1 MKKIYLLSLLIVVF
15 SSLQRL
21 SAQVN
26 VSATSGTLTGTYTTL
41 RAAFDAINIGTHK
54 GDIIIDISGNT
65 NEGATP
71 ATLNSGDADPTNF
84 SSLLI
89 EPVVDGVTISGN
101 PGAGFG
107 VIQLNGADN
116 VVIYGDNPNTA
127 GDNRNLTIA
136 NTSAASAAY
145 TSVIRLATRPTAVT
159 GTDNNFIINCILTGN
174 VTSGN
179 ASGTTATTSSAN
191 TSFGIYC
198 GGNAGTTNAL
208 PPVAIV
214 SETANPAAAGTTI
227 NNLVIDNNQIIQVGR
242 GIGFNGA
249 TSTVSSS
256 LTITRNVIGGS
267 TVIAPYP
274 YTAPAS
280 TVYSKGI
287 WVAGTDAVSI
297 SGNTIQNIL
306 SYLSTSIVG
315 IELNSAIGSSL
326 IDISGNTITRVVNN
340 SSNNDAF
347 GVLISSASNKFTIT
361 GNTISVIE
369 NSAGT
374 SVAGIKIATAGGQA
388 VINQNKVSGINSRNT
403 GGFGAFGIQLAT
415 AANGAEINNNFVFDI
430 MNIGSSSFNNT
441 DNAAG
446 IIIGS
451 GLNHKIYH
459 NSISLYGANSGAGP
473 NLMSC
478 LHVTSNTITGLDIR
492 NNIFSN
498 TVTSAG
504 VTDAHVCLYLPFS
517 AAGMGYTINNN
528 AYYTGAVSG
537 KHGIAH
543 VIATSYTAADI
554 YDVASFNPLSTG
566 GLTNFRNYSSA
577 MGNSLNDFAS
587 FGSTAPAPF
596 TSVTDLHIPAA
607 TSTRLESGGTPVGI
621 GVDIDNAARSGSA
634 PDIGADEFIGTPQDL
649 TPPLITYTPLAG
661 TCTLGNRTLSA
672 TITDASGVPT
682 SGGGLP
688 VLYYKINAGAYV
700 PVTGVSAGGGV
711 YNFTFGAAA
720 IVGDVVSYYIV
731 AQDNAGTPNV
741 ISNSSAGAGPFTA
754 TPPAATTPPTS
765 PDSYGVQN
773 ALAPGPY
780 TVGIAG
786 AFPTLT
792 AAVNAYNTSCL
803 SGPVTFLLKDATY
816 PSETFPIVIGNPV
829 ASAINTLTIKPNVGI
844 TATISGASPVALI
857 KFNGADY
864 VTIDGSNSGGT
875 SQNLTITNTD
885 PGTSSAVIWV
895 ASASSTNGATNN
907 TVKNC
912 IITGNASTTTFGGI
926 ISSGGVTIATPAETA
941 NTNNTYQNN
950 NITTVF
956 VGIGLYGAVAG
967 DNANTI
973 SNSKIGSVN
982 ALEKLGFRGIYLS
995 NQNNVSVTNNNVL
1008 GIASNINSSTTRTE
1022 PPGGIIVKGVCT
1034 NGIINSNNISDCT
1047 NSSTGGWP
1055 VHGLTLGSSTANT
1068 GLRVYNNFIRDVFSY
1083 GWPSIVSDN
1092 GHGIGII
1099 SGGGYNIY
1107 YNSVNLSV
1115 NQGNPGGT
1123 ISSAIYILSAAGQL
1137 TIKNNIFSNQQT
1149 TNVRYSIYSEGSN
1162 TAFTLI
1168 DNNDYYTT
1176 GSSLGFLSTTRANLA
1191 AWQSGTGADGS
1202 SVSVDPVFISS
1213 SNLHLKTTSPSSTLN
1228 GQGLPVAGI
1237 PLDIDGDIR
1246 NLTTPDIG
1254 ADEFTPDPCGGVIT
1268 AGTVTASQTSVCVS
1282 AGVVFAS
1289 TAFSTGTGMTYQ
1301 WETSPDNSSFSAIPG
1316 ETNPSGVS
1324 ITINTTQYIRL
1335 SVTCTL
1341 TSTTAYSAS
1350 ILVTVNNPTIVSS
1363 AGAAVCGQ
1371 GTVGLTATGS
1381 AGTTV
1386 YWYSALTGGTPLAS
1400 GIAYTTPLINATT
1413 TYYAEAVAG
1422 ASLGT
1427 AGPASPTAQG
1437 GTIGTQT
1444 VSWEVYFDVIQATTL
1459 ISVDVFPIT
1468 SGQTSTLNVYNSADV
1483 LLASIPYTTTV
1494 SGGATAQTIPINI
1507 ALPIG
1512 AGYYLYAPGGI
1523 PSSGLSRNTSNGT
1536 YPYTSSAINITGNGF
1551 TQDYYMCYY
1560 NFQFSSGCPSA
1571 PRTAIVATVTPP
1583 PAFTLPTA
1591 SPATVC
1597 ESFSSNLNAA
1607 DADYTGYSWAP
1618 TLGLSNPLIANPVA
1632 TPAATTTYTVTATNG
1647 VCTTSADVTVSV
1659 NPIPGVL
1666 TIAPA
1671 AATVCIGATQML
1683 TATGGAGNFFRER
1696 FEAFPISKFTV
1707 TGTGLTESQNS
1718 TYYQEGTKSVL
1729 LNYSNFM
1736 NTASPGSY
1744 EMTNDVNLSLYS
1756 NSVLTFQHICATE
1769 SNGSADW
1776 DFGYVEYSTDGGT
1789 NWTAFPSTSYT
1800 GSGTLKNGVVS
1811 FDKSSYADWN
1821 AQFTTSGSTPGAG
1834 PATALWKLETIDLSA
1849 WQSSTQ
1855 FKVRFRVKSDASVV
1869 YYGWL
1874 IDDVKLNGQAS
1885 ITWAPITDLFTDPG
1899 ATIPYGALTNHPVVY
1914 TKPAL
1919 TTTYVA
1925 TASFGTC
1932 SVTKSVIATVTS
1944 NPISLTIAAAPS
1956 TTICG
1961 GDTVDL
1967 SITAQNIQGSV
1978 NPLYDWRLNGTT
1990 ITGSATAGSS
2000 AGTTVTVASTAT
2012 LYPGMKV
2019 TVTAGVG
2026 AFAIDTRIVDILS
2039 ATQFTI
2045 SAVPIAA
2052 LAGATVTATAS
2063 GKTVTTLRFGGLSNG
2078 DAITCVLTVGGVS
2091 CVPTN
2096 PVTSNSISFIVNAT
2110 TATSV
2115 SIAAVP
2121 GSTICAG
2128 TSVTF
2133 TATPVNGGAA
2143 PTYEWF
2149 INGTSQGAPALANT
2163 FTSAA
2168 LTNGQIVTCRMISNA
2183 VNCPFPKAPLSAGIT
2198 MTVNPSF
2205 PVSVT
2210 ITSVPAPTGTTISIC
2225 NGTSVTFTATPTN
2238 GGVTPTYQ
2246 WYVGAVP
2253 VGANSPTYTTT
2264 TLADLDLVTCVITS
2278 SLASC
2283 AIGNPATSN
2292 TLDIAVT
2299 SLTASVTITPVTPV
2313 CAGTSKIFTATPT
2326 NGGGTPSYQWY
2337 VNALPVGANLST
2349 YTYTPASGDII
2360 TVDMTT
2366 SLSCATPVPA
2376 TTFITQTVNA
2386 NPTASIP
2393 GSPGTL
2399 CNSGTIPFLM
2409 NGTLAAGS
2417 GTISTIQWR
2426 LGGVNVPGATA
2437 ADYATLTPGSYDVV
2451 VFNSNGCSVT
2461 SAPFVLNPAGPVL
2474 MSGAYTIGAITATA
2488 ASSVG
2493 TTVTVATTANL
2504 VTGAL
2509 LSKVSGVGTFA
2520 ANTVITSIVN
2530 ATTFTVNNPPAVAL
2544 SGAAI
2549 AGTTCTNYP
2558 SFVSAITDLN
2568 TRSINGPCTF
2578 NVTPGYVEN
2587 LSAKMVALGNATL
2600 NGAAATR
2607 SITFQKN
2614 GAGVNPKIVTY
2625 TGGTATPASAAPD
2638 GIFTISGTDNVT
2650 IDGIDLEENASNSGV
2665 ALMEY
2670 GYGLFKLAAGDGVQN
2685 STIKNCVVTLNRANN
2700 TAGTAPMADGCV
2712 GILLINS
2719 TATAATTV
2727 LIPTNGGTVANNG
2740 SNSTNKFYANTIQ
2753 NCNTG
2758 IALSGYAAVAGVG
2771 PAPTATSFLGDLG
2784 NDVGGAILANGNTI
2798 QNFGTGGG
2806 TAAVG
2811 IRATNQWSANIS
2823 YNTINNN
2830 VSIANHAGN
2839 LRGIFGE
2846 SGTSANVTISNNT
2859 VTVKTA
2865 AVAGTWTAIDNVIGS
2880 TAAANTVNI
2889 NNNTVQNCS
2898 FSGATSPVFLGISN
2912 TATAATININANAIS
2927 TIAISNVGTN
2937 IILNNTASA
2946 TTTAMSISNNTI
2958 TAVTNAAASGIVRG
2972 INVGNAATGTFSTN
2986 TIDGISFTAA
2996 ASTGSIDGIISTGSG
3011 LANTYSGNI
3020 IRNLSVPAT
3029 GTINGIR
3036 ENGSAAAGSAKVIQN
3051 SQIYNFSTTAGG
3063 AGGATFNGILANVG
3077 QTVTITGN
3085 EIYALNSTGTTGG
3098 AAGVISG
3105 IQTTSGSTL
3114 TINKNKMYNLS
3125 TNSTGPVVYGL
3136 LMTGTLAQTATVSNN
3151 FIADLK
3157 APSANV
3163 ADAIRGIGVNS
3174 VTVSTNYNVYYNSI
3188 YLNAS
3193 STGASFGT
3201 AGVYHNAALAGT
3213 ANLNLVN
3220 NIIYNT
3226 STPGASGRTVAFR
3239 RTSTGLF
3246 NYQFAG
3252 STSNNN
3258 LFYAGVPSASR
3269 LIYYDGTNSDQSL
3282 ATYKTRVAPK
3292 DAASVSDVVN
3302 FTSATDLHL
3311 TADNNCILEG
3321 KGTVIAISD
3330 DIDVQVRNA
3339 TTPDIGAD
3347 EFAGTN
3353 PVSLTINT
3361 PAATCAGGSIDL
3373 TDASVTTGSAGGTQF
3388 YYYTDAGGTTPLASP
3403 NNVLVS
3409 GTYYI
3414 KYGKGSCYS
3423 AILPVVVTITPA
3435 GTWLGVDN
3443 NWNNASNWCGGI
3455 PTSAT
3460 NVTIPTSAN
3469 YPNIAAI
3476 TALANNVTI
3485 TGSGA
3490 ITVAATGTLK
3500 IAGAIAS
3507 TPNAIDAT
3515 AGTVEFNGVA
3525 AQTLRAN
3532 YFNTASIENL
3542 VNSNTSAGG
3551 LTIDNTGAMLNIT
3564 NEVNFGA
3571 NNNQKL
3577 NTSNLLTLRS
3587 TATATA
3593 RIADVTLN
3601 STRTGNDVV
3610 GKVVIE
3616 RYVPAKRAWRLL
3628 TAPIKSSTLPTP
3640 TIYNNWQ
3647 ESSRSFPL
3655 GTLADPVPGYGT
3667 HVSFGNNVGTFDQNN
3682 TNNASIF
3689 YLTATGWN
3697 GVPTNTSL
3705 TGIGLNQGV
3714 ITDQPAYMLFV
3725 RGDRST
3731 NLALGTSAPSS
3742 PTTLRTTGDINVTSN
3757 AAAPLVLTGTG
3768 ALPAGANFSY
3778 VFSNPYPSAI
3788 SFEKIFTDPLNAGM
3802 PNTFYVWDA
3811 NITGTNGVGGWITV
3825 TRTGVG
3831 TYATAPVGIPSLL
3844 TGEIQ
3849 SGMAFAIQYPAGPPP
3864 SLRYKEAFKVSGS
3877 NISLYRPTLN
3887 QLRTTLIAK
3896 NADGTASVND
3906 GTLICIGGAFD
3917 NKADQDDANKM
3928 LNFTENISMVKGDI
3942 DLSIEKKSSIT
3953 DNDTVFFK
3961 LSKMKTKSYSLAFD
3975 LDGMGADGKT
3985 AILED
3990 LYLDTKTILSMEGST
4005 SYDFSVALNTP
4016 SADPKRFRI
4025 VFKKLVQYSK
4035 IDAHL
4040 INSDVSVD
4048 WNVNTEFNIHHYLV
4062 ERSADGNNY
4071 DAVGT
4076 QLSSG
4081 NVETGKSYSLLDLNP
4096 APGVY
4101 YYRIK
4106 CIGNNGATVYSD
4118 KVKMTI
4124 VKGSP
4129 AMFVF
4134 PNPVTN
4140 NVIGLQMNKMPA
4152 GVYETVLMSEDG
4164 KVINRSRIAHA
4175 GGTSTESIRPKGAL
4189 INGSYRLEVIAPD
4202 KTTSTLSVI
4211 VQTR

>member
-15 SSLQRL
+15 SGLQRL
-21 SAQVN
+21 KAQVN

-71 ATLNSGDADPTNF
+71 ATLNSGDADPTSF

-198 GGNAGTTNAL
+198 GGNAGTTSAL

-249 TSTVSSS
+249 ASTVSSS
-256 LTITRNVIGGS
+256 LTITRNIIGGS

-340 SSNNDAF
+340 SANNDAF

-361 GNTISVIE
+361 GNTISVVE
-369 NSAGT
+369 NSATT

-403 GGFGAFGIQLAT
+403 GGYGAFGIQLAT

-430 MNIGSSSFNNT
+430 MNVGSSSFNNT

-451 GLNHKIYH
+451 GINHKIYH

-478 LHVTSNTITGLDIR
+478 LHVTSNSITGLDIR

-528 AYYTGAVSG
+528 AYYTGGVSG

-554 YDVASFNPLSTG
+554 YDVAGFNPLSTG
-566 GLTNFRNYSSA
+566 GVTNFRNYSSA

-621 GVDIDNAARSGSA
+621 AVDIDNAARSGSA
-634 PDIGADEFIGTPQDL
+634 PDIGADEFVGTPQDL

-672 TITDASGVPT
+672 TIKDASGVPT

-688 VLYYKINAGAYV
+688 VLYYKINAGAYI
-700 PVTGVSAGGGV
+700 PVTGVSAGGGI
-711 YNFTFGAAA
+711 YNFTFGGAA

-731 AQDNAGTPNV
+731 AQDNAATPNV
-741 ISNSSAGAGPFTA
+741 ISNSSVGAGPFTA
-754 TPPAATTPPTS
+754 TPPAATTPPTT

-773 ALAPGPY
+773 ALAPGSY

-786 AFPTLT
+786 AYPTLT

-829 ASAINTLTIKPNVGI
+829 ASAVNTLTIKPNVGI

-857 KFNGADY
+857 KLNGADY

-926 ISSGGVTIATPAETA
+926 ISSGGVTIATAAETA

-982 ALEKLGFRGIYLS
+982 VPEKLGFRGIYIS

-1034 NGIINSNNISDCT
+1034 NGIINSNNISDIT

-1068 GLRVYNNFIRDVFSY
+1068 GLKVYNNFIRDVFSY

-1115 NQGNPGGT
+1115 NQGNPSGT
-1123 ISSAIYILSAAGQL
+1123 ISSAIYILSGAGQL

-1149 TNVRYSIYSEGSN
+1149 SNVRYSIYSEGSN

-1176 GSSLGFLSTTRANLA
+1176 GASLGFISTTRANLA
-1191 AWQSGTGADGS
+1191 AWQSGTGADGN

-1228 GQGLPVAGI
+1228 GQALPVAGI

-1301 WETSPDNSSFSAIPG
+1301 WESSPDNASWSPIPG
-1316 ETNPSGVS
+1316 ETNPSGVNIAIS
-1324 ITINTTQYIRL
+1324 TTIYIRL

-1341 TSTTAYSAS
+1341 TSTTASS
-1350 ILVTVNNPTIVSS
+1350 GGILVTVNNPTIVSS
-1363 AGAAVCGQ
+1363 AGASVCGQ
-1371 GTVGLTATGS
+1371 GTVGLSATGS

-1400 GIAYTTPLINATT
+1400 GAGYTTPLINATT

-1591 SPATVC
+1591 TPATVC
-1597 ESFSSNLNAA
+1597 ESFSSNLNAT

-1632 TPAATTTYTVTATNG
+1632 TPAATTTYTVTATDG
-1647 VCTTSADVTVSV
+1647 TCTTSADITITV

-1666 TIAPA
+1666 TITPA
-1671 AATVCIGATQML
+1671 AATVCIGATQIL
-1683 TATGGAGNFFRER
+1683 TASGGAGNFFRER

-1789 NWTAFPSTSYT
+1789 NWTAFPSSSYT

-1855 FKVRFRVKSDASVV
+1855 FKVRFRIKSDASVV

-1885 ITWAPITDLFTDPG
+1885 ITWAPITELYTDPG
-1899 ATIPYGALTNHPVVY
+1899 ATIAYGAGTNHPVVY
-1914 TKPAL
+1914 TKPSA
-1919 TTTYVA
+1919 TNTYVA

-1932 SVTKSVIATVTS
+1932 SVTKSVVATVTS

-1967 SITAQNIQGSV
+1967 SITAQNIQGSL

-2000 AGTTVTVASTAT
+2000 VGTTVTVASTAT

-2026 AFAIDTRIVDILS
+2026 AFAIDTRIVAILS
-2039 ATQFTI
+2039 STQFTI
-2045 SAVPIAA
+2045 SAVPIAG
-2052 LAGATVTATAS
+2052 LAGATISATAS

-2078 DAITCVLTVGGVS
+2078 DVITCALTVGGVS
-2091 CVPTN
+2091 CVPVN
-2096 PVTSNSISFIVNAT
+2096 PVTSNSISFTVNPT

-2115 SIAAVP
+2115 SIAALP

-2168 LTNGQIVTCRMISNA
+2168 LTNGQVVTCRMISNA
-2183 VNCPFPKAPLSAGIT
+2183 LNCPFPKAPLSAGIT

-2210 ITSVPAPTGTTISIC
+2210 ITSVPAPSGTTVNIC

-2253 VGANSPTYTTT
+2253 VGVNSPTYTTN
-2264 TLADLDLVTCVITS
+2264 TLADLDLVTCVVTS

-2299 SLTASVTITPVTPV
+2299 SLTASVTITPVTAV
-2313 CAGTSKIFTATPT
+2313 CAGTSKTFTATPT

-2337 VNALPVGANLST
+2337 VNALPVGANLPT
-2349 YTYTPASGDII
+2349 YTYTPVNGDVIA
-2360 TVDMTT
+2360 VDMTT

-2376 TTFITQTVNA
+2376 TTSITQTVNA

-2426 LGGVNVPGATA
+2426 LGGVNVAGATA

-2474 MSGAYTIGAITATA
+2474 MSGAYTIGAITATG

-2493 TTVTVATTANL
+2493 TTITVATTANL

-2530 ATTFTVNNPPAVAL
+2530 GTTFTVNNTPTVAL

-2568 TRSINGPCTF
+2568 TRSINGACTF

-2600 NGAAATR
+2600 NAAAATR

-2614 GAGVNPKIVTY
+2614 GAGVNPKIVAY
-2625 TGGTATPASAAPD
+2625 TGGTATPASNLPD

-2650 IDGIDLEENASNSGV
+2650 IDAIDLEENAANV
-2665 ALMEY
+2665 ANPATMEY

-2685 STIKNCVVTLNRANN
+2685 NTIKNCTVTLNRTNN
-2700 TAGTAPMADGCV
+2700 ALGVTPMGDGSV
-2712 GILLINS
+2712 GILLINATPTGAI
-2719 TATAATTV
+2719 TALT
-2727 LIPTNGGTVANNG
+2727 PTNGGTVATNG
-2740 SNSTNKFYANTIQ
+2740 SNSSNKFYANTIQ

-2758 IALSGYAAVAGVG
+2758 IYLSGYPAVAGVG

-2798 QNFGTGGG
+2798 QNFGSGG
-2806 TAAVG
+2806 ANSAVG
-2811 IRATNQWSANIS
+2811 IRATNQWSANLS

-2830 VSIANHAGN
+2830 VSITNHAGA
-2839 LRGIFGE
+2839 LRGISAE
-2846 SGTSANVTISNNT
+2846 SGTSASATINNNVVTVKGGGTTTAVVGIANGIGATAAANTVQINNNSVTGTYNTATTGTLTGISNTALVTNLSLNTNQILNLAMTGTGTFIGIENTAAIPGTYTVNSNTITGNSKNGTGTMTLIAAGAPTTNLSINSNNISNNT
-2859 VTVKTA
+2859 VTGGGAAVTLNCIINTGTSTYTVNSNTISNNSVTGMSGA
-2865 AVAGTWTAIDNVIGS
+2865 AVATILGYTNSGGLQNETVSGNTISNLFVTGTSTGVQIIRGITHNTSATATRTVSLNTVFNLYSSAAMSAAIAGIQSQLGGTVTISRNWIYNLFPGQSITAGSFAKGIAILNGTAVTASNNMIALDLSLAAATTSSVATDAKLTGANSLIGIDMTS
-2880 TAAANTVNI
+2880 AAANTAI
-2889 NNNTVQNCS
+2889 NLYFNSIRLAGT
-2898 FSGATSPVFLGISN
+2898 GAAGFGSSAVFH
-2912 TATAATININANAIS
+2912 
-2927 TIAISNVGTN
+2927 
-2937 IILNNTASA
+2937 TASA
-2946 TTTAMSISNNTI
+2946 TATTAALTMTNNI
-2958 TAVTNAAASGIVRG
+2958 LDNE
-2972 INVGNAATGTFSTN
+2972 STPN
-2986 TIDGISFTAA
+2986 G
-2996 ASTGSIDGIISTGSG
+2996 G
-3011 LANTYSGNI
+3011 LAVAYRRS
-3020 IRNLSVPAT
+3020 
-3029 GTINGIR
+3029 
-3036 ENGSAAAGSAKVIQN
+3036 
-3051 SQIYNFSTTAGG
+3051 AGG
-3063 AGGATFNGILANVG
+3063 AGTLANYAGGAT
-3077 QTVTITGN
+3077 
-3085 EIYALNSTGTTGG
+3085 
-3098 AAGVISG
+3098 
-3105 IQTTSGSTL
+3105 
-3114 TINKNKMYNLS
+3114 
-3125 TNSTGPVVYGL
+3125 
-3136 LMTGTLAQTATVSNN
+3136 
-3151 FIADLK
+3151 
-3157 APSANV
+3157 
-3163 ADAIRGIGVNS
+3163 
-3174 VTVSTNYNVYYNSI
+3174 
-3188 YLNAS
+3188 
-3193 STGASFGT
+3193 
-3201 AGVYHNAALAGT
+3201 
-3213 ANLNLVN
+3213 
-3220 NIIYNT
+3220 
-3226 STPGASGRTVAFR
+3226 
-3239 RTSTGLF
+3239 
-3246 NYQFAG
+3246 
-3252 STSNNN
+3252 N
-3258 LFYAGVPSASR
+3258 LFYAGTPGANN
-3269 LIYYDGTNSDQSL
+3269 LIYSDGTSSAQTL
-3282 ATYKTRVAPK
+3282 AAYTGGVFTAGTIAPR
-3292 DAASVSDVVN
+3292 DAASQTDA
-3302 FTSATDLHL
+3302 TSFFSQTDLHVNV
-3311 TADNNCILEG
+3311 ADNCAIS
-3321 KGTVIAISD
+3321 GTGTAIAITVD
-3330 DIDVQVRNA
+3330 FDNA
-3339 TTPDIGAD
+3339 LRSSPPDIGAD
-3347 EFAGTN
+3347 EFVGT
-3353 PVSLTINT
+3353 
-3361 PAATCAGGSIDL
+3361 G
-3373 TDASVTTGSAGGTQF
+3373 TTGTWAGVNT
-3388 YYYTDAGGTTPLASP
+3388 
-3403 NNVLVS
+3403 
-3409 GTYYI
+3409 
-3414 KYGKGSCYS
+3414 
-3423 AILPVVVTITPA
+3423 
-3435 GTWLGVDN
+3435 
-3443 NWNNASNWCGGI
+3443 NWNDPLNWCGGV
-3455 PTSAT
+3455 PTAAS
-3460 NVTIPTSAN
+3460 NVTIPTAPN
-3469 YPNIAAI
+3469 YPNITGI
-3476 TALANNVTI
+3476 TALANNITI
-3485 TGSGA
+3485 TGSGT

-3500 IAGAIAS
+3500 IAGAIVS
-3507 TPNAIDAT
+3507 TPDAIDAT
-3515 AGTVEFNGVA
+3515 AGTVEFSGTA

-3532 YFNTASIENL
+3532 YFNTANIAKL

-3628 TAPIKSSTLPTP
+3628 TAPVKSSTLPTP

-3731 NLALGTSAPSS
+3731 NLALGTNAPAS

-3768 ALPAGANFSY
+3768 ALPTGPNFSY

-3788 SFEKIFTDPLNAGM
+3788 SFEKIFLDPLNAGM

-3811 NITGTNGVGGWITV
+3811 NITGSNGVGGWITV

-3831 TYATAPVGIPSLL
+3831 TYVTAPISVPSLL

-3849 SGMAFAIQYPAGPPP
+3849 SGMAFAIVYPSGPAPL
-3864 SLRYKEAFKVSGS
+3864 LRYKEAFKVSGS

-3917 NKADQDDANKM
+3917 NKADKDDANKM

-3942 DLSIEKKSSIT
+3942 DLSIEKRSSIS

-3961 LSKMKTKSYSLAFD
+3961 FSKMKTKSYSLAFD
-3975 LDGMGADGKT
+3975 LDGMGTDGKT

-3990 LYLDTKTILSMEGST
+3990 LYLGTKTILDMEGST
-4005 SYDFSVALNTP
+4005 SYDFSVVLNTP

-4035 IDAHL
+4035 IDAHI

-4048 WNVNTEFNIHHYLV
+4048 WNVNTEFNIHHYVV

-4076 QLSSG
+4076 QLSTG

-4106 CIGNNGATVYSD
+4106 CIGNNGAVVYSD
-4118 KVKMTI
+4118 RVKMTI

-4164 KVINRSRIAHA
+4164 KVINRGRIAHA